1 MHVSIRKYGQS
12 AVICLP
18 VLHACVPVKS
28 VYKNLENLESC
39 HTYPS
44 RKTERKGKETKEKER
59 KIIGEGE
66 EIKG

>member
-1 MHVSIRKYGQS
+1 M
-12 AVICLP
+12 
-18 VLHACVPVKS
+18 LHACVPVKN